1 VDTGDWGD
9 PTVVKC
15 ALDDGKVVTAGWA
28 ADTSFVYS
36 HHSYTVLNVYQK
48 AQGTWRIKLR
58 HPWGRDVNAADVA
71 NGTKVAQGTNA
82 DGIIDMLWFELPE
95 V

>member
-1 VDTGDWGD
+1 
-9 PTVVKC
+9 
-15 ALDDGKVVTAGWA
+15 
-28 ADTSFVYS
+28 
-36 HHSYTVLNVYQK
+36 
-48 AQGTWRIKLR
+48 
-58 HPWGRDVNAADVA
+58 VNAADVA

>member
-48 AQGTWRIKLR
+48 A
-58 HPWGRDVNAADVA
+58 
-71 NGTKVAQGTNA
+71 
-82 DGIIDMLWFELPE
+82 
-95 V
+95 